1 MADLRCTISLRQYQS
16 KYLSVW
22 PSDHTDAWLL
32 CAKPVN
38 DSRGTNWI
46 LRDIPGT
53 SAKLLIKDGGA
64 ANGEVVTWTGGIQ
77 NIVLTRPRQEGW
89 DEQVVV
95 LDDVGGGYV
104 AINNHDRD
112 RVLDRS
118 QSPEQD
124 PFVISFKW
132 NGHDNQQWL
141 IHDR

>member
-1 MADLRCTISLRQYQS
+1 MADLRCRISLRQDQS
-16 KYLSVW
+16 RYLSVW
-22 PSDHTDAWLL
+22 PSDHNDAWFL
-32 CAKPVN
+32 CAQPAD

-46 LRDIPGT
+46 LRDIPGS
-53 SAKLLIKDGGA
+53 SAKLLVKDGGSG
-64 ANGEVVTWTGGIQ
+64 NGEVVTWVGGVE
-77 NIVLTRPRQEGW
+77 NIVLTRPHQEGW

-118 QSPEQD
+118 QARDQD

-132 NGHDNQQWL
+132 NGGNNQQWL
-141 IHDR
+141 IHER